1 MYARSRTWNLDDVPA
16 PVRHAR
22 SATVSTLTEWGLT
35 ALVDTAALLV
45 SELVTN
51 AVRHGKPPVRLT
63 LAVRDGALNV
73 GVRDALPDPP
83 EPRPGDETGGFGL
96 TVLTALAE
104 LTTTPLP
111 VGKIV
116 EARIPLAH

>member
-22 SATVSTLTEWGLT
+22 SAAVSTLAEWGLA
-35 ALVDTAALLV
+35 ALADTAALLV

-63 LAVRDGALNV
+63 LSVRDGMLNV
-73 GVRDALPDPP
+73 GVRDALREPP
-83 EPRPGDETGGFGL
+83 APRPGDETGGFGL
-96 TVLTALAE
+96 TVLSALAE

-111 VGKIV
+111 TGKVV
-116 EARIPLAH
+116 EARLRLAH